1 MKGSYSLL
9 DRGTF
14 IMPKENMCK
23 PVPIQPPVMKPKN
36 VIVASIDSTVEKLVY
51 YRPSIEERGAPYY
64 GGLT

>member
-1 MKGSYSLL
+1 
-9 DRGTF
+9 
-14 IMPKENMCK
+14 MPKENMCK